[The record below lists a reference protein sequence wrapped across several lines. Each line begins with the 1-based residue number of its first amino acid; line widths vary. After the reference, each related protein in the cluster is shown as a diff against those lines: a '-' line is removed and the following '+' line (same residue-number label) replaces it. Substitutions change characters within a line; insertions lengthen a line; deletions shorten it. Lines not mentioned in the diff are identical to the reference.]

1 MGKRGPAP
9 KPTNLRLLHGDRKD
23 RINSDEPVPADGL
36 PNLPP
41 GVDPQVAEVW
51 AYTIDQLRTMQL
63 ATPADRDVL
72 LAYCEAVVIHRKAS
86 DILAK
91 SSVLIKGLHGG
102 LVKNPAVQIQRDA
115 AIVMRGLAQEFGL
128 TPSARSQIRMG
139 TGDKRDDTAARLLS
153 G

>member
-23 RINSDEPVPADGL
+23 RINEDEPVPSDGL
-36 PNLPP
+36 PGLPP
-41 GVDPQVAEVW
+41 GVSPEVADVW
-51 AYTIDQLRTMQL
+51 TYTLGQLAVMHL

-115 AIVMRGLAQEFGL
+115 AIVMRALAQEFGL

-139 TGDKRDDTAARLLS
+139 GGEKRNDGAARLLS